1 MSSPWMRPA
10 NHRYDDLVPLP
21 GMTGALAEMALYA
34 GQSVNLVHDVFP
46 AGLLIQDMAAQA
58 VTTIDLLHSSA
69 MR

>member
-1 MSSPWMRPA
+1 
-10 NHRYDDLVPLP
+10 
-21 GMTGALAEMALYA
+21 MTGALAEMALYT

-46 AGLLIQDMAAQA
+46 AGLLIQDMVARA